1 MTTDPLAPLP
11 LDQPKPQGVSG
22 LKLAAIFGGITAG
35 VLAIA
40 GAVWLWGGQ
49 QSGGSAAPTTSSF
62 VPTAFELRGTL
73 DLMDGTTG
81 YADSGECAGYRGY
94 DDIAEGAQ
102 VTVYDASG
110 KAVALGKL
118 SNAQYEGSV
127 CSFEFV
133 VGNVPLGENIY
144 QVEVSHRGKVSYTF
158 EQAKAGKVSLSLGR
172 R

>member
-1 MTTDPLAPLP
+1 MTTDPLPPLSP
-11 LDQPKPQGVSG
+11 DQLAVQGASG
-22 LKLAAIFGGITAG
+22 RKITALFGGIVVG
-35 VLAIA
+35 VLIIA

-49 QSGGSAAPTTSSF
+49 QSSGGVAPTASSF

-73 DLMDGTTG
+73 DLTDGATG

-158 EQAKAGKVSLSLGR
+158 EQAKAGKVALSLGR